1 MKNKS
6 TLIMII
12 TFTFIMFATVGV
24 YFAVSNKLNKNNDKK
39 DDGYF
44 YTIKFKDFKKMVD
57 EKEDFIL
64 VVHQTGCPHCANY
77 LPIVKEISN
86 EYKLDVYNI
95 NISDFT
101 ESERTKFN
109 GMIHISGTPTTI
121 FFFEGEERTPINRI
135 VGEANKNSVIERFK
149 SLGFISDDN
158 E

>member
-1 MKNKS
+1 
-6 TLIMII
+6 MII
-12 TFTFIMFATVGV
+12 TFTFIMFATVAA
-24 YFAVSNKLNKNNDKK
+24 YFVVSNKYKDKKEKK

-44 YTIKFKDFKKMVD
+44 YTIKYKDFKQMID
-57 EKEDFIL
+57 DKEDFIL

-77 LPIVKEISN
+77 LPIVKKISN
-86 EYKLDVYNI
+86 EYELDVYNI
-95 NISDFT
+95 NISDFS

-109 GMIHISGTPTTI
+109 GIVHISGTPTTL
-121 FFFEGEERTPINRI
+121 FFFDGEERTPINRI